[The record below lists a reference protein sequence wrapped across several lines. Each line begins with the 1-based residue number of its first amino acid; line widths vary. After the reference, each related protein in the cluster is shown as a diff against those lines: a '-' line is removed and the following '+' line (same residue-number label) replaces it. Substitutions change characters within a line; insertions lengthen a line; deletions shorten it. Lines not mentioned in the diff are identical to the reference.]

1 MGTGTTSLVLIFT
14 VMMLVVFAVLALTSA
29 QAGWRMT
36 QRMAERTG
44 NYYQAQNH
52 AVETLAR
59 VERLAE
65 KIRRKYSEEAF
76 AAKLQEAV
84 EDGAAGDDVTWQDG
98 RICWEVEVTE
108 KQKLSV
114 AVRPITEEECSSDAA
129 KSGGGFVTEV
139 WQLLEVKAA
148 GQGSQKLNLYVAEPQ
163 ESESW

>member
-14 VMMLVVFAVLALTSA
+14 VMTLVIFAVLALTSA

-36 QRMAERTG
+36 QRMAERTES
-44 NYYQAQNH
+44 YYQAQNQ

-59 VERLAE
+59 AEQLAE
-65 KIRRKYSEEAF
+65 KIRREYPGEAF

-108 KQKLSV
+108 KQKLRV
-114 AVRPITEEECSSDAA
+114 AVRPMTEEERSGNAA
-129 KSGGGFVTEV
+129 KTGGELVTEV
-139 WQLLEVKAA
+139 WQLQEAEAA
-148 GQGSQKLNLYVAEPQ
+148 GQGSQKLKLYAAKQ
-163 ESESW
+163 EE